1 MLSNA
6 QHASMQ
12 LSGEL
17 KSGRVRGDSPH
28 QHKQPTNKYKYV
40 PFTQNMCK
48 RCMNFWE
55 VFTINSR
62 ENIGDIDSHVN
73 LAMLFQN

>member
-1 MLSNA
+1 
-6 QHASMQ
+6 
-12 LSGEL
+12 
-17 KSGRVRGDSPH
+17 
-28 QHKQPTNKYKYV
+28 
-40 PFTQNMCK
+40 
-48 RCMNFWE
+48 MNFWE